1 MSGEERLTIIT
12 RTVGADPS
20 TLGGRISH
28 YKLEET
34 QIFTSKSKAYSH
46 EEYTTHRSGGIH
58 MTKGRK
64 PIQME
69 RLDAVKYC
77 LENEEKNDSV
87 KVFGKSLNISENV
100 YYKWKTGDISL

>member
-1 MSGEERLTIIT
+1 
-12 RTVGADPS
+12 
-20 TLGGRISH
+20 
-28 YKLEET
+28 
-34 QIFTSKSKAYSH
+34 
-46 EEYTTHRSGGIH
+46 